1 MRSRQRG
8 VTLIG
13 WIFLLAPLALV
24 LYCAVRL
31 TPIYLNYMSIAKA
44 VDQTAKEV
52 DTGNVNPAVIRVAL
66 DKRLDVEGVNGFT
79 AADVKIERAGD
90 SWVMIAGYEDVF
102 PVVANISM
110 LVQFDK
116 RVSLKKGE

>member
-1 MRSRQRG
+1 MRSSQRG
-8 VTLIG
+8 VTFVG

-31 TPIYLNYMSIAKA
+31 TPIYLNYLSIAKA
-44 VDQTAKEV
+44 VEQTAKEA

-66 DKRLDVEGVNGFT
+66 DKRLDVEGVSGFS
-79 AADVKIERAGD
+79 AADVKIERQADG
-90 SWVMIAGYEDVF
+90 WVMIADYEDVF
-102 PVVANISM
+102 PVVANVSV

-116 RVSLKKGE
+116 RVKL